1 MLERLQ
7 QAPDQIVGL
16 HASGAVM
23 AQEVEE
29 AIGPLARRGGSV
41 PAGLV
46 IVVDRDCDGYYAEL
60 ARGLVRASLAH
71 RSLVRLAVVTEAEG
85 LEEARVSGFDLS
97 AVPVR
102 FFAAADLRAALDWAA
117 ASRRGE

>member
-7 QAPDQIVGL
+7 QAPDLIVGL
-16 HASGAVM
+16 RASGAVV

-29 AIGPLARRGGSV
+29 AIGPLAGGGGSV

-46 IVVDRDCDGYYAEL
+46 IVVDRDCDGSYGEL
-60 ARGLVRASLAH
+60 ARGLAKASLAH
-71 RSLVRLAVVTEAEG
+71 RSLVRLAVVTEGEAR
-85 LEEARVSGFDLS
+85 EEARLNGFDQL

-102 FFAAADLRAALDWAA
+102 YFAAADLRMALDWAA

>member
-7 QAPDQIVGL
+7 QAPDLIVGL
-16 HASGAVM
+16 RASGAV
-23 AQEVEE
+23 AAREVEE
-29 AIGPLARRGGSV
+29 AIGPLAGRAGSA

-46 IVVDRDCDGYYAEL
+46 IVVDRDYDGYYAEL
-60 ARGLVRASLAH
+60 ARGLTTASLAH
-71 RSLVRLAVVTEAEG
+71 RSLVRLAVVTEAERM
-85 LEEARVSGFDLS
+85 EEARVSGFDLS

-102 FFAAADLRAALDWAA
+102 FFPTADLRAALDWAA